1 MSNII
6 LPSID
11 NSNLEI
17 KIKDS
22 NKIKI
27 NGLNHDSNRFR
38 NYLKGNTNANISKH
52 NFLNNTIT
60 NNKFG
65 SLKRN
70 EKSCLKESC
79 LNKGRI
85 KSFWKNKTYLE
96 LENNKKINKKLNRLL
111 ANKSYNQLN
120 TENISVSNKNYNN
133 FSINYNDEYNSTEK
147 NTHYIT
153 KDIFKDLYNNDKSA
167 SLNKKI
173 HKIKDKKSNR
183 ELKIKEIVDSL
194 INSTSQESQKEINN
208 IKIKFPKEKSI
219 DPFSYIKFNLQENP
233 YNKALNNGIKTIMIK
248 MNDESLRKEYEN
260 NLIKKAADVNNLKVD
275 SNQFKA
281 PLGEAKLY
289 KNKYD
294 DLINQTKTYKSF
306 YFNNNSYSNKKDKKP
321 NYNLQR
327 NILEK
332 TYKNYFE
339 KNFKIRKDI
348 IGNNKYK
355 KNNAKIDINLEKN
368 MDKYLSFDS
377 RINNLLFISKKTE
390 DNINRKS
397 KEHEEMINKYN
408 SIFDSFKN
416 TKSKKE

>member
-17 KIKDS
+17 KNKDS

-38 NYLKGNTNANISKH
+38 NYLKGNTNENISKQ

-65 SLKRN
+65 SLQRN
-70 EKSCLKESC
+70 KKSYLKESY
-79 LNKGRI
+79 LNEGRI

-96 LENNKKINKKLNRLL
+96 LENNKKINKKLNLIL
-111 ANKSYNQLN
+111 NNKSYSQLN
-120 TENISVSNKNYNN
+120 TENISVNNKNYNN

-153 KDIFKDLYNNDKSA
+153 RDFFKDLYNNDKPT
-167 SLNKKI
+167 SLNKKAY
-173 HKIKDKKSNR
+173 KNKDKKSNK

-194 INSTSQESQKEINN
+194 INSTNEKKKKEINN

-219 DPFSYIKFNLQENP
+219 DPFSYIKFNLQKNQ
-233 YNKALNNGIKTIMIK
+233 YNKVLNKGLKTIMAK
-248 MNDESLRKEYEN
+248 MSDDSLRKEYED
-260 NLIKKAADVNNLKVD
+260 NLIQKVADVNNLKVC

-281 PLGEAKLY
+281 PLGEAKFY

-294 DLINQTKTYKSF
+294 DLINQTKRYKSF
-306 YFNNNSYSNKKDKKP
+306 YFNNNSYSNKKGKKP

-332 TYKNYFE
+332 SYKIYFE
-339 KNFKIRKDI
+339 KNFKIKKDI
-348 IGNNKYK
+348 IGNNKIK
-355 KNNAKIDINLEKN
+355 KSNAKLDRNLEKN

-408 SIFDSFKN
+408 SIFDCF
-416 TKSKKE
+416 KKE